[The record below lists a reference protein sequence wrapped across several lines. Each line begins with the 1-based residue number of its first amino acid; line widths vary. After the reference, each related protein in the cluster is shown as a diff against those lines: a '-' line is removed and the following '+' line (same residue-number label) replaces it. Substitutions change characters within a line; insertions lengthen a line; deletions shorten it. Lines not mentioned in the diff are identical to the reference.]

1 MKKFRIFSVTGE
13 YIPSIYKA
21 TEIPYET
28 QEQLDIYYCKYV
40 EIPFN
45 QEDVI
50 DAFKQFLNKLW
61 EVIDDIKRVKYIGD
75 DDYYDYLPDLIY
87 MVNQSAAI
95 VEYTF
100 SNKELDDP
108 NLVPESFLIL
118 LQERI
123 KNDLKDINTNIDEEE
138 FRFEIALP
146 YLSNQDSPEASKFLY
161 PIIEG

>member
-21 TEIPYET
+21 IEIQDET
-28 QEQLDIYYCKYV
+28 QEYLDIPYCQYI
-40 EIPFN
+40 EIPLN
-45 QEDVI
+45 REDVI
-50 DAFKQFLNKLW
+50 QAFEQFLNKLW

-95 VEYTF
+95 VEYTL
-100 SNKELDDP
+100 SNKELNDP

-118 LQERI
+118 LREKI
-123 KNDLKDINTNIDEEE
+123 LKDLKEFGFDEEE
-138 FRFEIALP
+138 SRFEISLP
-146 YLSNQDSPEASKFLY
+146 YLSNLGNPDAEKFLY